1 MFQKWFYDDT
11 KWPNFDWI
19 NGFDFGATQGS
30 YVKVIV
36 KNKNNPFWFDTYI
49 DRLEKAGALDIQV
62 VEDNLNLQ
70 LEDDSD
76 IVNEAED
83 TLTIL
88 TKVVDQWETPVDKK
102 RLDNFLRTLYSEAL
116 QVE

>member
-1 MFQKWFYDDT
+1 
-11 KWPNFDWI
+11 
-19 NGFDFGATQGS
+19 
-30 YVKVIV
+30 
-36 KNKNNPFWFDTYI
+36 
-49 DRLEKAGALDIQV
+49 V

-88 TKVVDQWETPVDKK
+88 TKVVDQWDTPVDKK
-102 RLDNFLRTLYSEAL
+102 RLYNFLTTLYSEAL
-116 QVE
+116 SVE